1 MSTKCIHTLKESRE
15 IIGRNFEII
24 KDVFKSISFN
34 KIVEESKS
42 DSTSLDYLKKLV
54 LGLENPESKLT
65 DLMQKAGKILHKNPN
80 LLNLA
85 KKRGISHDDLLSEG
99 VKLLEE
105 SEDIQNLIN
114 EIQDN
119 ELLKKHTKQSE
130 QSSSENKLDVFE
142 DIKLD
147 EFIKKMKIANKD
159 FNPDDMTVG
168 IYQFFNKY
176 PTKDHLRFPDGTII
190 NMKPNEP
197 AVDFEN
203 NILPLKNGIPQ
214 GEEATRIVTKNID
227 TGVIIAS
234 PPGVH
239 RTYFITRYGIP
250 KSYGHELEK
259 YNGLKKILG
268 VDFSSNCFFEKF
280 GCSGKVQPIISVDND
295 SDMNCC
301 HKHHTINA
309 CMLNVNIASLSDISQ
324 FYDDRLINFL
334 STNPK
339 DAAKVKILKKIK
351 ILLTLADKSR
361 LKNRRLD
368 DKFKLHGIHYYY
380 QYSFETNKPTHG
392 WALIYYDVLD
402 VKKRLCHIYL
412 DELTDDIDVLKTM
425 SCIVKEI
432 ILAKYDH
439 DILHIDNFLN
449 KMDEIRYNKL
459 EKIFEKPYAVDM
471 KAFISNNS
479 NFNL

>member
-1 MSTKCIHTLKESRE
+1 LLST
-15 IIGRNFEII
+15 
-24 KDVFKSISFN
+24 KSISFN
-34 KIVEESKS
+34 KIVENSTPESS
-42 DSTSLDYLKKLV
+42 SLDYLKKLV
-54 LGLENPESKLT
+54 LGLENPESKLS

-85 KKRGISHDDLLSEG
+85 KKRGITHDDLLSEG

-119 ELLKKHTKQSE
+119 ELLKKQTK

-159 FNPDDMTVG
+159 FNPDDMTVD

-190 NMKPNEP
+190 NMRPYEP
-197 AVDFEN
+197 AVDSDN
-203 NILPLKNGIPQ
+203 KILPLKSGIPQ

-239 RTYFITRYGIP
+239 RTYFITRYGTP
-250 KSYGHELEK
+250 NSYGYNFEK
-259 YNGLKKILG
+259 YKGFKTILG

-280 GCSGKVQPIISVDND
+280 GCNGKVQPIISLDND

-309 CMLNVNIASLSDISQ
+309 CILNVNIASQNDISQ
-324 FYDDRLINFL
+324 FYDDRLFKFL

-339 DAAKVKILKKIK
+339 DASKVKIFQKIK
-351 ILLTLADKSR
+351 ILMNLAEKGR

-392 WALIYYDVLD
+392 WALVYYDVLE

-412 DELTDDIDVLKTM
+412 DELTDDPIILKTL
-425 SCIVKEI
+425 SCIVNEI
-432 ILAKYDH
+432 LNAKYDH

-471 KAFISNNS
+471 KAFISNDS